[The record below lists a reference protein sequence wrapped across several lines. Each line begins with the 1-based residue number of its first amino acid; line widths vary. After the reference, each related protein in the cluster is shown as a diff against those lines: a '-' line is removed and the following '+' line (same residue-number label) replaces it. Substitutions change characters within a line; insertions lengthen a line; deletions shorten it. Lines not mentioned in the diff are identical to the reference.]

1 MKTST
6 KHCPHCGSTAL
17 VLYSSTN
24 EKQCGDCHL
33 IFEWTLDEGQP
44 PLVGPARNV
53 QGSKA

>member
-24 EKQCGDCHL
+24 EKQCSDCHL